1 MERRQ
6 FLKDMTAGAG
16 LTAALNT
23 APAALAQKSPND
35 TIGVACIGLGTRF
48 TELVQNIQA
57 CPNVEIR
64 VMSDLY
70 KMNVAR
76 ARTLIKNPNVREV
89 HEWEKAVADKDVDA
103 VVIATPDFWH
113 APMLIGAAN
122 AKKDVYGEK
131 GWARTL
137 KEAKLMRS
145 AIKENQ
151 RIMQLGHQ
159 YNSLPQLVKA
169 KEIYKSGQLGKVP
182 LIRSYID
189 RTNSYPE
196 WQFYGAYNLNVL
208 PKEATRENIDWD
220 RFLANATKRP
230 FDPERFFRWRCWWEY
245 GNGIAGDLMSHIWDC
260 TNGVMGL
267 GIPEAALVMGNQ
279 YFWKTDRDVPDQ
291 WHVMFDYPKQEV
303 AYTFECVFHSRHVGE
318 MVQFLGRDKTLEV
331 SSSFCRTYLNEW
343 DPANRAKVAE
353 LQKRAGTQES
363 NPPDYVMQRNELQVP
378 SHMQNFFDCVRSRQQ
393 PVCGV
398 DRAFQEAVAIAMSV
412 EAYRQGRKVRWDPV
426 KEVIV

>member
-169 KEIYKSGQLGKVP
+169 KEIYKSGSWG
-182 LIRSYID
+182 
-189 RTNSYPE
+189 
-196 WQFYGAYNLNVL
+196 
-208 PKEATRENIDWD
+208 
-220 RFLANATKRP
+220 
-230 FDPERFFRWRCWWEY
+230 
-245 GNGIAGDLMSHIWDC
+245 
-260 TNGVMGL
+260 
-267 GIPEAALVMGNQ
+267 
-279 YFWKTDRDVPDQ
+279 
-291 WHVMFDYPKQEV
+291 
-303 AYTFECVFHSRHVGE
+303 
-318 MVQFLGRDKTLEV
+318 
-331 SSSFCRTYLNEW
+331 
-343 DPANRAKVAE
+343 
-353 LQKRAGTQES
+353 
-363 NPPDYVMQRNELQVP
+363 
-378 SHMQNFFDCVRSRQQ
+378 RSR
-393 PVCGV
+393 
-398 DRAFQEAVAIAMSV
+398 
-412 EAYRQGRKVRWDPV
+412 
-426 KEVIV
+426 